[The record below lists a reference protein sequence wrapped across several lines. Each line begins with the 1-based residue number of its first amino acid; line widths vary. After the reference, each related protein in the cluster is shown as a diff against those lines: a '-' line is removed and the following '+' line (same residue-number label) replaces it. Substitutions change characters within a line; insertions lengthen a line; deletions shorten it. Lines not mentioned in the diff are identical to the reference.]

1 MHGLSLPSSGML
13 TSAVSQAV
21 QGFANRASSQ
31 LKTFTDDVEA
41 GNVPAAQSFLSTLQQ
56 KVTAQNGFATG
67 NALSGQFAQVS
78 SDLQSGN
85 LTAAQSDFANL
96 QLSLSHAKQSTKGA
110 TGSGSAGT
118 AGSNFGNST
127 IAPELYSSNALQQ
140 AAYNSAL
147 NLSMPASPPSLSVS
161 SW

>member
-1 MHGLSLPSSGML
+1 MHGLSLPSGSML

-21 QGFANRASSQ
+21 QGFASRASSQ
-31 LKTFTDDVEA
+31 LKTFTDDVQA

-67 NALSGQFAQVS
+67 NALSGQFAQVN

-85 LTAAQSDFANL
+85 LTAAQTDFANL
-96 QLSLSHAKQSTKGA
+96 QHSLSEAKHSAKG
-110 TGSGSAGT
+110 TSGPSSAGT
-118 AGSNFGNST
+118 TASNSANST

-147 NLSMPASPPSLSVS
+147 NLSMPASVPTLSVN

>member
-1 MHGLSLPSSGML
+1 MHGLSLPPASML
-13 TSAVSQAV
+13 TGAVSQAV

-67 NALSGQFAQVS
+67 NALSGQFAQVNN
-78 SDLQSGN
+78 DLQSGN
-85 LTAAQSDFANL
+85 LTAAQSDFVSL
-96 QLSLSHAKQSTKGA
+96 QQSLSQAKQSAK
-110 TGSGSAGT
+110 GSAGAHST
-118 AGSNFGNST
+118 GATVSNSANPT

-147 NLSMPASPPSLSVS
+147 NLSMPASVPALSVS

>member
-1 MHGLSLPSSGML
+1 MHGLSLPSSSML

-31 LKTFTDDVEA
+31 LKTFTDDVESS
-41 GNVPAAQSFLSTLQQ
+41 NVPAAQSFLSTLQQ
-56 KVTAQNGFATG
+56 KVTSQYGFATG
-67 NALSGQFAQVS
+67 SALSSQFAQVK

-85 LTAAQSDFANL
+85 LTGAQSDFSNL
-96 QLSLSHAKQSTKGA
+96 QASLSQAKQSTKRTATSGSTGT
-110 TGSGSAGT
+110 TGSGSANNT
-118 AGSNFGNST
+118 V
-127 IAPELYSSNALQQ
+127 APELYSSNALQQ

-147 NLSMPASPPSLSVS
+147 NLSMPASVPTLSVS